1 MIKWGRGDDMKHT
14 YFLEQPNFVIENINF
29 ENVARPKNFKYHHKC
44 REKHAFIYT
53 VSGTM
58 ENNIIGKEECK
69 IYVEAGELIFIP
81 KNCEY
86 IGTYYED
93 NTEIKMI
100 QFDIIGED
108 LPPYLSSPQK
118 ITLPKIAEQVDAFFA
133 PLTASDMTHPF
144 YHLSRLYELL
154 WLIDINYSKV
164 PSKFKKIKPALY
176 ELTEYYY
183 ENQKISYYATLC
195 DMSEVNFRRL
205 FHEYTGQ
212 SPIDYRN
219 EIRLKNAKLKLTSGL
234 YNVSEV
240 AMSTGFSNLSF
251 FTRLYKEKFGHTPKE
266 EA

>member
-1 MIKWGRGDDMKHT
+1 MKHT
-14 YFLEQPNFVIENINF
+14 YSLEQPNFVIENINF
-29 ENVARPKNFKYHHKC
+29 ENVARPKNFRYHHKC
-44 REKHAFIYT
+44 REKNAFIYT

-58 ENNIIGKEECK
+58 ENKIIEKDERN
-69 IYVEAGELIFIP
+69 IYVEAGELMFIP

-86 IGTYYED
+86 IGVYTEE
-93 NTEIKMI
+93 NTEIKI
-100 QFDIIGED
+100 VQFDIVGD
-108 LPPYLSSPQK
+108 NVPPYLSSPQK
-118 ITLPKIAEQVDAFFA
+118 IVLPKIAEQIDAFFA
-133 PLTASDMTHPF
+133 PLTTSDMTHPF

-154 WLIDINYSKV
+154 WLIDINYYKL
-164 PSKFKKIKPALY
+164 PSKFKKLKAALY

-183 ENQKISYYATLC
+183 QNKKISYYASLC

-205 FHEYTGQ
+205 FHEYMGQ

-240 AMSTGFSNLSF
+240 AASTGFSNLSF
-251 FTRLYKEKFGHTPKE
+251 FTRLYKKKFGHTPKE